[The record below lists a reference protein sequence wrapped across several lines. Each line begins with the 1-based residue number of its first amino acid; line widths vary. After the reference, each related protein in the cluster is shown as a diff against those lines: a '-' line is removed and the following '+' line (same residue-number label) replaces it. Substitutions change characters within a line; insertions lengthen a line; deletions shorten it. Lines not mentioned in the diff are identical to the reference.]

1 MRIAQASAFAR
12 FALDTFKHKV
22 GLPCDPGYL
31 SLMHLK
37 KTADEAMATSGL
49 ERKSLT
55 TASGET
61 ITYAERAP
69 AGGQA
74 SRTVVFCHGIA
85 NDMTLLAQDL
95 PSLMLPPGVRLLCLR
110 HSLSSRLSADRAS
123 VESLTRLS

>member
-1 MRIAQASAFAR
+1 MPDPNLRSAFAR

-61 ITYAERAP
+61 ITYAERGP

-95 PSLMLPPGVRLLCLR
+95 PSLMLPPGVRLLCPEGPGHGQR
-110 HSLSSRLSADRAS
+110 VEAAISSGSYAF
-123 VESLTRLS
+123 